1 MIVVNARFLTQPL
14 TGVQRYA
21 FEISMQIKLA
31 QPDTLFVCPRNIL
44 HTKWAECLQA
54 ETLGPFTGHIWEQI
68 TLTHYIRRH
77 PEAVLF
83 SPGNTGPLW
92 VKNQWIT
99 VHDLAFLQSPRA
111 QHVLFVMGYR
121 WLIPRLLKKAKG
133 IFTVSETIKQE
144 LMQTYSLHAHKI
156 QVTYNGLAAWM
167 KKEKAK
173 QYPKEKMI
181 LMVGSLSARKNLV
194 ALYKGFLQSGLAS
207 NYSLVIFGNRAK
219 IYPWTQLPDHPN
231 IFYVRHGDDELLLQY
246 YQRAAILCSLSLY
259 EGFGL
264 PILEALHFGC
274 RVICSD
280 IPVYHELYQ
289 QKVRYCSTS
298 DAEDIAQQLRETAAD
313 FETGEV
319 SVVTLPAAYDYKV
332 AASKIIHSIAGA

>member
-21 FEISMQIKLA
+21 FEVSMQIKLT
-31 QPDTLFVCPRNIL
+31 QPDTLFVCPPNIL
-44 HTKWAECLQA
+44 QTEWANRLQA
-54 ETLGPFTGHIWEQI
+54 EPLGPFTGHLWEQI
-68 TLTHYIRRH
+68 TLARFMGRH

-83 SPGNTGPLW
+83 CPGNTGPLW

-99 VHDLAFLQSPRA
+99 VHDLAFLQFPQA
-111 QHVLFVMGYR
+111 QHFLFVMGYR
-121 WLIPRLLKKAKG
+121 WLIPRLLKNGKG

-144 LMQTYSLHAHKI
+144 IMKTYAIHADKI
-156 QVTYNGLAAWM
+156 QVTYNGLAAGM
-167 KKEKAK
+167 KKEKTK
-173 QYPKEKMI
+173 QYSKEKMI
-181 LMVGSLSARKNLV
+181 LMVGSLSARKNIR
-194 ALYKGFLQSGLAS
+194 ALYQGFLQSGLAS
-207 NYSLVIFGNRAK
+207 TYSLVIFGNRAK

-231 IFYVRHGDDELLLQY
+231 IFYVSHGDDECLLQY

-298 DAEDIAQQLRETAAD
+298 DAENIAQQLRKTAAD

-319 SVVTLPAAYDYKV
+319 SAFALPAAYDYEV
-332 AASKIIHSIAGA
+332 AASKIIHSITGA